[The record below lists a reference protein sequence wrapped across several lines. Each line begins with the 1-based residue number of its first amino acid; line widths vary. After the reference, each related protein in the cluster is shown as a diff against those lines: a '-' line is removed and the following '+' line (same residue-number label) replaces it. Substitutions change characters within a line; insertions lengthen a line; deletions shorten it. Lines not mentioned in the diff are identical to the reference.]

1 MQQQVADLKK
11 NVKEWADWK
20 ASSKDRHAKGR
31 EKSNKPDETIKE
43 IFSLIN
49 QFGSYGAM
57 GFGVGGG
64 MDERNEDHKWVWD
77 EFLRLDEELH
87 AIRAKFLTEE
97 EINKMETKNLKKVSP
112 RHPRRSRGGRPRK
125 K

>member
-11 NVKEWADWK
+11 CQRMADWK

-57 GFGVGGG
+57 GFGMGGG
-64 MDERNEDHKWVWD
+64 MDERNEDTNGCGMNFCDWMRN
-77 EFLRLDEELH
+77 LMQLELS
-87 AIRAKFLTEE
+87 F
-97 EINKMETKNLKKVSP
+97 
-112 RHPRRSRGGRPRK
+112 
-125 K
+125 

>member
-1 MQQQVADLKK
+1 
-11 NVKEWADWK
+11 
-20 ASSKDRHAKGR
+20 
-31 EKSNKPDETIKE
+31 
-43 IFSLIN
+43 
-49 QFGSYGAM
+49 M

-77 EFLRLDEELH
+77 EFLRLDEELN

-112 RHPRRSRGGRPRK
+112 RHHEDQEVEDHAKSDK
-125 K
+125 IC